1 MAMRAGAE
9 SGVEVR
15 TGLGRGVVHL
25 RNSGLAGAGRGGVP
39 SHLRAHPEPQRLT
52 LLAALLHTREK
63 EITDTLMDLLIAT
76 VHSIGARAEKR
87 VTERGGC
94 RLVPFLSSDGPL
106 G

>member
-1 MAMRAGAE
+1 MSSICGTPDWRARAAVE
-9 SGVEVR
+9 S
-15 TGLGRGVVHL
+15 
-25 RNSGLAGAGRGGVP
+25 P
-39 SHLRAHPEPQRLT
+39 SHLRAHPEPLRLT

-94 RLVPFLSSDGPL
+94 RLVPFLSSDGPSGIVGVPL
-106 G
+106 GNSV